1 MKPPKF
7 QYLRPDS
14 LEEVLAALAS
24 HGDEAKPLAGGQSL
38 IPAMNFRLAQP
49 SILVDLELVSELHTF
64 SREDGELR
72 VGAMVRQR
80 EAERSAEVRAACP
93 LLAEALP
100 WIGHIQN
107 RNRGTIGG
115 SIAHADPAAE
125 LPAVAVAV
133 DATLELASRRG
144 VRSLPAA
151 TFFEGPF
158 TTAVEPDEIL
168 TGVRFPVAES
178 SRAACVEVAPRHGD
192 FAVVGVAASLR
203 FAPDGTIVEDV
214 GLAAFGVGAA
224 PVRLTEAEA
233 QVRGVELTAQL
244 AEQAGAA
251 SAVDVEEPTSDIHAT
266 SDYRRRALVE
276 LVRRALDGMAQSAD
290 G

>member
-1 MKPPKF
+1 VKPPKF
-7 QYLRPDS
+7 RYLRPDS
-14 LEEVLAALAS
+14 LDEVLAALAS

-49 SILVDLELVSELHTF
+49 SILVDLELVSELQTL

-80 EAERSAEVRAACP
+80 QAERSAEVRAACP
-93 LLAEALP
+93 LLAQALP

-125 LPAVAVAV
+125 LPAVAVAL
-133 DATLELASRRG
+133 DATLELASSRG
-144 VRSLPAA
+144 SRSVPAA

-158 TTAVEPDEIL
+158 TTAVEPDEII
-168 TGVRFPVAES
+168 TSVRLPVAEG
-178 SRAACVEVAPRHGD
+178 SRAACLEVAPRHGD
-192 FAVVGVAASLR
+192 FAVVGVAATVR
-203 FAPDGTIVEDV
+203 FASGGTLVEDV

-224 PVRLTEAEA
+224 PVRLVAAESL
-233 QVRGVELTAQL
+233 VRGAELTAEVCEL
-244 AEQAGAA
+244 AGAA
-251 SAVDVEEPTSDIHAT
+251 SAADVENPTADIHAT
-266 SDYRRRALVE
+266 SDYRRRALTE
-276 LVRRALDGMAQSAD
+276 LVRRALSF
-290 G
+290 

>member
-7 QYLRPDS
+7 RYLRPDS
-14 LEEVLAALAS
+14 LEGVLVALAA

-49 SILVDLELVSELHTF
+49 SILVDLELVSELQTL
-64 SREDGELR
+64 SRQDGELR

-80 EAERSAEVRAACP
+80 QAERSAEVRAACP
-93 LLAEALP
+93 LLADALP

-125 LPAVAVAV
+125 LPAVAVAL
-133 DATLELASRRG
+133 DATLEVSSTRGSRS
-144 VRSLPAA
+144 VPAA

-158 TTAVEPDEIL
+158 TTAVDADEIL
-168 TGVRFPVAES
+168 TGVRFPVAQGA
-178 SRAACVEVAPRHGD
+178 RAACLEVAPRHGD
-192 FAVVGVAASLR
+192 FAVVGVAASVR
-203 FAPDGTIVEDV
+203 FASGGTLVEDV

-233 QVRGVELTAQL
+233 QVRGVELTGEVCEL
-244 AEQAGAA
+244 AGAA
-251 SAVDVEEPTSDIHAT
+251 SAEDVEDPTADIHAT
-266 SDYRRRALVE
+266 SDYRRRALTE
-276 LVRRALDGMAQSAD
+276 LVRRALSF
-290 G
+290 